1 MPEIKESI
9 VIKSP
14 VSKVFEFITNPDN
27 WSRYITNLVEV
38 KDISLDM
45 PAKGSTFTYK
55 YKIMGFNFE
64 GKGTVTENVKDK
76 IFRLSFESVVPITEG
91 YEFLDRGD
99 STEFFFYLEF
109 GIPGPMGAIF
119 DNRLIEKL
127 SIMDA
132 KNILEKI
139 KTACEWS

>member
-1 MPEIKESI
+1 MLEIKESI

-14 VSKVFEFITNPDN
+14 VGKVFEFITNPNN

-38 KDISLDM
+38 KAMSPDM
-45 PAKGSTFTYK
+45 PAQGSTFSYR
-55 YKIMGFNFE
+55 YKILGFNFE
-64 GKGTVTENVKDK
+64 GKGSVIENIKDK
-76 IFRLSFESVVPITEG
+76 RFRLSFESVVPIKEG

-99 STEFFFYLEF
+99 STEFFFDLEF
-109 GIPGPMGAIF
+109 GVPGPMSALF

-132 KNILEKI
+132 RNILEKI
-139 KTACEWS
+139 KVACEWS